1 MAMLLEYD
9 DVDSWEGHLTQIA
22 SCIKPYHFP
31 PVPPEIVRKGKEDVV
46 LRFRLKHRG
55 CHKIES
61 LPWRAF
67 NDYFRAIS
75 KNSSKHMSCF
85 LEVPWCVLTWSPVAQ
100 ASNLVNQRTR
110 GGIQTTYRDNIKR
123 RLAKMK
129 RPLSLRRIMR
139 VRCCGQQ
146 KKHDCHNSKEKKN
159 CGCRSS
165 GWFSSKLCLWGS
177 IYFRR

>member
-61 LPWRAF
+61 LP
-67 NDYFRAIS
+67 
-75 KNSSKHMSCF
+75 
-85 LEVPWCVLTWSPVAQ
+85 
-100 ASNLVNQRTR
+100 
-110 GGIQTTYRDNIKR
+110 
-123 RLAKMK
+123 
-129 RPLSLRRIMR
+129 
-139 VRCCGQQ
+139 
-146 KKHDCHNSKEKKN
+146 
-159 CGCRSS
+159 
-165 GWFSSKLCLWGS
+165 
-177 IYFRR
+177 